1 MQKKRRGDSLDHDWL
16 SYSRSQV
23 GPCQAATP
31 CPGTLLQTLGK
42 QLTRPII
49 QRHSLY
55 STLVPWSFGTGAT
68 PMTDPQETP
77 KRAPGHRVDHIPY
90 IVIQSSPPTC
100 ESFPSRTEEAGPICS
115 HLYWLP
121 QVNMQGAAWAGPQKY
136 MGPDSPYPIWERI
149 RPAELSMLKVT
160 PSSQTRG
167 LWSQQEAGATASL
180 VQGAIDKF
188 SLRPRPLT
196 HR

>member
-1 MQKKRRGDSLDHDWL
+1 MTQATAGNLAAETSGHRAVCLPSQTAQDSQRPEMQKKRRGDSLDHDRL

-55 STLVPWSFGTGAT
+55 STLVPWSFGAGAT
-68 PMTDPQETP
+68 PTTYPRETP
-77 KRAPGHRVDHIPY
+77 QRAPGHRVGHIPY
-90 IVIQSSPPTC
+90 QSSSPRHPPM
-100 ESFPSRTEEAGPICS
+100 SPS
-115 HLYWLP
+115 LP
-121 QVNMQGAAWAGPQKY
+121 GRRKPGISAAISAFTGC
-136 MGPDSPYPIWERI
+136 
-149 RPAELSMLKVT
+149 
-160 PSSQTRG
+160 
-167 LWSQQEAGATASL
+167 
-180 VQGAIDKF
+180 
-188 SLRPRPLT
+188 